1 MLFLGVQQYKARD
14 FAVQINLTEK
24 NAWGILKLI
33 IDYSMKLPEGKYILL
48 RDPNK
53 QIIRLYEV
61 PEEAF
66 DENADE
72 NEAVADEDD

>member
-1 MLFLGVQQYKARD
+1 
-14 FAVQINLTEK
+14 
-24 NAWGILKLI
+24 LI